1 MFKRCRLIAVMVCAY
16 VFSCGIVGTACAAEG
31 DTLTVYAK
39 QLILDGSLNMAFY
52 VALDESDL
60 NNSTEE
66 TTFSINSVAVEAGDW
81 TFNKDECLTGNI
93 TSGKFEEADNG
104 NTKLYPFLVE
114 LTSVQMND
122 PITGTI
128 KVGDKT
134 GTVTSYTVQ
143 EYLNT
148 LTSDATTYSKEQGL
162 AKALKDYGHY
172 ALTTLNETNTD
183 CKNAG
188 HQDITAANSSL
199 TDNAKNAVADY
210 GITKDEALKNLGF
223 TLDLMSKRV
232 LS

>member
-1 MFKRCRLIAVMVCAY
+1 MFKRCRLIALMVCAY

-134 GTVTSYTVQ
+134 GTVDSCTVQ
-143 EYLNT
+143 QYLNA
-148 LTSDATTYSKEQGL
+148 LTDATKDTYNANAAPL
-162 AKALKDYGHY
+162 ANALKDYGHY
-172 ALTTLNETNTD
+172 AQITLSETNST
-183 CKNAG
+183 AY
-188 HQDITAANSSL
+188 TAANHVAMPNAAGKVTTDTTYTSSEEYNKIY
-199 TDNAKNAVADY
+199 DSS
-210 GITKDEALKNLGF
+210 ALDTNVFRRK
-223 TLDLMSKRV
+223 
-232 LS
+232 

>member
-1 MFKRCRLIAVMVCAY
+1 
-16 VFSCGIVGTACAAEG
+16 
-31 DTLTVYAK
+31 
-39 QLILDGSLNMAFY
+39 
-52 VALDESDL
+52 
-60 NNSTEE
+60 
-66 TTFSINSVAVEAGDW
+66 
-81 TFNKDECLTGNI
+81 
-93 TSGKFEEADNG
+93 
-104 NTKLYPFLVE
+104 
-114 LTSVQMND
+114 MND
-122 PITGTI
+122 PIIGTI
-128 KVGDKT
+128 IVGSKT

-148 LTSDATTYSKEQGL
+148 LTNDATTYSKEQGL